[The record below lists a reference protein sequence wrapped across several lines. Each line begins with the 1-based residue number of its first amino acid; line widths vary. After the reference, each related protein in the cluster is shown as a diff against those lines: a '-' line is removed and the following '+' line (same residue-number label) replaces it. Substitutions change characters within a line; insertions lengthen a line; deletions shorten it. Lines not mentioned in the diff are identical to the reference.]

1 MDYKKLPLSEILRE
15 REVFVIFD
23 EEFQKDTWLD
33 VTALQTSE
41 STIEDLRTDGIVPE
55 DVLVRIETR
64 IERELNL

>member
-15 REVFVIFD
+15 REIFVIFD

-33 VTALQTSE
+33 VTALQASD

>member
-15 REVFVIFD
+15 REIFVIFD

-33 VTALQTSE
+33 VTALQASD
-41 STIEDLRTDGIVPE
+41 STIEDLRTDGTVPE
-55 DVLVRIETR
+55 DVLVRIEAR